1 MIRYKYIDL
10 DSFAMHIKNAREQA
24 LLFDDKARLSGLNSC
39 EDMIV
44 FIARNKLGTTFLE
57 HNFRNRCCPRQHIIK
72 MVMKLKIGDKIRERA
87 WSVELQDYRLS
98 LSIYTV
104 VEINGPS
111 VVARDGKIAVEL
123 LEKKLSE
130 KFEKID

>member
-1 MIRYKYIDL
+1 
-10 DSFAMHIKNAREQA
+10 
-24 LLFDDKARLSGLNSC
+24 
-39 EDMIV
+39 
-44 FIARNKLGTTFLE
+44 
-57 HNFRNRCCPRQHIIK
+57 

-111 VVARDGKIAVEL
+111 VVARDGKVAVEL
-123 LEKKLSE
+123 LEKNCRKV
-130 KFEKID
+130 

>member
-1 MIRYKYIDL
+1 M
-10 DSFAMHIKNAREQA
+10 
-24 LLFDDKARLSGLNSC
+24 
-39 EDMIV
+39 
-44 FIARNKLGTTFLE
+44 
-57 HNFRNRCCPRQHIIK
+57 PRQHIINE
-72 MVMKLKIGDKIRERA
+72 VMKLKIGDKIRERA

-130 KFEKID
+130 KFEKIV